1 MTFHDDLEVGKAK
14 ERQAIPLI
22 IEHYKAHH
30 QHVEAWLNPAKA
42 ENGMTGMRRGDIFD
56 SYGIRWEI
64 KYDRRAAET
73 GNIYLEHAALQ
84 RSGADYVLFF
94 VDGMEP
100 IMVPKDALLV
110 LIENNLHLEP
120 GLRKYKVAQT
130 GVANEGTLLP
140 LEDMLKVGKHL
151 LKLPPKIKKPRVYV
165 KKKRRQYQLA

>member
-1 MTFHDDLEVGKAK
+1 MTFHDDLAVGKAK
-14 ERQAIPLI
+14 ERLAIPLI

-30 QHVEAWLNPAKA
+30 QNVEAWLNPAKA
-42 ENGMTGMRRGDIFD
+42 EGGLEGMRRGDIFD

-100 IMVPKDALLV
+100 LMMSKDALLV
-110 LIENNLHLEP
+110 LIQNNLELEP
-120 GLRKYKVAQT
+120 GMRKYKVVQSEM
-130 GVANEGTLLP
+130 ANEGTLLP
-140 LEDMLKVGKHL
+140 LKDILNIGKHL
-151 LKLPPKIKKPRVYV
+151 LSRPKRKVRVYA
-165 KKKRRQYQLA
+165 KKKRQFALA